1 LYGDSSLFKDMPKQ
15 TAFKPTNT
23 ISHLIKERCHNEKEP
38 EKFGIYKLTG
48 HTFGKAYIG
57 HTE

>member
-1 LYGDSSLFKDMPKQ
+1 METAVYLRTCRNK

-23 ISHLIKERCHNEKEP
+23 ISHLIKERNHIEKQP
-38 EKFGIYKLTG
+38 EKCGIYKLTG